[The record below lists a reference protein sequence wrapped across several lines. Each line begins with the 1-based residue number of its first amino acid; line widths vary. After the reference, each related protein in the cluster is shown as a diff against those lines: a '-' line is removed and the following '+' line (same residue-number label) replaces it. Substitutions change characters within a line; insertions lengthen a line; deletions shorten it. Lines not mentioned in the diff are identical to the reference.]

1 MGLVWVRLGQRGSKR
16 EKGENF
22 VDFKTLF
29 AVLKKYLSDGADVP
43 EFMRTLISMITELF
57 EEDWDVKR
65 DPLGM
70 VRDATLR
77 NYAKRGLSKKFA
89 KQVAYRLN
97 RENMIAWIGGSD
109 ISNREMMAQDLLPYD
124 PFVNADN
131 VAEKVAD
138 WMTDCIRKLA
148 GFVPAAE
155 MNQQKQEKQA
165 SDLKSK
171 YGNYLLAE
179 SDNHCPNCGRRLII
193 SRNGETVPVYEV
205 SIIDQSKDPEPQNL
219 LAMCPNCAAVYQ
231 MDDDAKLQKELKAKK
246 NILSTHEQSMELL
259 EDLPLERGITGVVT
273 RIKKLKEK
281 DIAESMLDPKEL
293 TQKLDPS
300 KDMAIYLSVKLYVT
314 TYFNKIDQIMI
325 NLDKKKQIDYDE
337 VQRQMN
343 GMYRRLN
350 KTKKSK
356 AEIFNEISRKVQRV
370 TLQED
375 VFCQIVVSYF
385 IQKCEVF

>member
-1 MGLVWVRLGQRGSKR
+1 M
-16 EKGENF
+16 E
-22 VDFKTLF
+22 FKTLF
-29 AVLKKYLSDGADVP
+29 AVLKKYLSDGADIP
-43 EFMRTLISMITELF
+43 DFMRTLIAMITELS
-57 EEDWDVKR
+57 EDDWDVNK
-65 DPLGM
+65 DPSGK
-70 VRDATLR
+70 VKDGTLR
-77 NYAKRGLSKKFA
+77 NYAKRGLSKKLA
-89 KQVAYRLN
+89 KQIAYRPSK
-97 RENMIAWIGGSD
+97 ENMIAWIKESD
-109 ISNREMMAQDLLPYD
+109 KSKREMMAQDFHPYD
-124 PFVNADN
+124 PSVNADN
-131 VAEKVAD
+131 VAERVAD
-138 WMTDCIRKLA
+138 WMMTSIRKQA
-148 GFVPAAE
+148 GLVSADE
-155 MNQQKQEKQA
+155 MDKQKQEMQA
-165 SDLKSK
+165 MDLKSK
-171 YGNYLLAE
+171 YGEYLLAE
-179 SDNHCPNCGRRLII
+179 SDNHCPNCGKRLVI
-193 SRNGETVPVYEV
+193 SRNGKMVPVFEV
-205 SIIDQSKDPEPQNL
+205 SIVDKSKAPEPQNL

-281 DIAESMLDPKEL
+281 DIAESKLDPKEL

-325 NLDKKKQIDYDE
+325 NLDKKKEIDYDE
-337 VQRQMN
+337 VQSQMN